1 MKDRFSAHANQYAQF
16 RPTYPPELYEF
27 IFKHVQHF
35 EAAWDGGTGNGQ
47 AAHDLSKKFK
57 KVFATDLS
65 TKQLEHAHH
74 ATNIVYSVANEKS
87 SFADSSVD
95 LITVAQAAHWF
106 NMEVFSE
113 EAKRVSKPNGVVALW
128 GYGLLSIHPEIDL
141 LVHHFYTQIV
151 GPFWDKERRH
161 IDEHYKNLY
170 FPFKEIQSPVFTIS
184 VLWTLAQLEGYLT
197 TWSAV
202 QKYIALHSHNPVDNL
217 ISQIKIYWKDER
229 QTVNFPLFLRL
240 GCIIK

>member
-16 RPTYPPELYEF
+16 RPTYPPALYEF
-27 IFKHVQHF
+27 IYQHVRHF
-35 EAAWDGGTGNGQ
+35 EAAWDCGTGNGQ
-47 AAHDLSKKFK
+47 AARDLSKKFK

-65 TKQLEHAHH
+65 TKQIENAYQAQNIFYSI
-74 ATNIVYSVANEKS
+74 ATEKS
-87 SFADSSVD
+87 SFVDNSVD

-113 EAKRVSKPNGVVALW
+113 EVKRVSKLNGMVALW

-141 LVHHFYTQIV
+141 LVHHFYTQLV
-151 GPFWDKERRH
+151 GSFWDKERIH

-170 FPFKEIQSPVFTIS
+170 FPFQEIQSPVFTIS
-184 VLWTLAQLEGYLT
+184 VLWTLAQLEGYLN

-202 QKYIALHSHNPVDNL
+202 QKYIAVHTQSPVDKL
-217 ISQIKIYWKDER
+217 ISQIKIHWKDEI
-229 QTVNFPLFLRL
+229 QTVNFPLFLKL
-240 GCIIK
+240 GRVIK